1 MRAVATTRRF
11 RAAVAQYGFV
21 HNRWMSY
28 ETADFTYED
37 EYIGGREVW
46 PLAAHSTAQAGDV
59 FDSLHCI
66 DVPTLF
72 LHGLEDNICPPS
84 QSRVAFNML
93 RSRGVPTGLVEY
105 PGEGHGF
112 DCPDNQRDRDRR
124 LLLWFLHHLPVAPPS
139 GGEVEMSLLGKQAQ
153 PRPEVEMV
161 ALKPHVKS
169 PRSRDS
175 AHHHLQGELEPIELK
190 TLGDGDEELQTLGCA
205 RVEGDGG
212 SGSK

>member
-1 MRAVATTRRF
+1 MRNSM
-11 RAAVAQYGFV
+11 AA
-21 HNRWMSY
+21 
-28 ETADFTYED
+28 
-37 EYIGGREVW
+37 
-46 PLAAHSTAQAGDV
+46 L
-59 FDSLHCI
+59 
-66 DVPTLF
+66 
-72 LHGLEDNICPPS
+72 
-84 QSRVAFNML
+84 L
-93 RSRGVPTGLVEY
+93 RSSALRQVQVVHILGMSIL
-105 PGEGHGF
+105 
-112 DCPDNQRDRDRR
+112 
-124 LLLWFLHHLPVAPPS
+124 LHHLPVAPPS